1 MLPFSAS
8 SFAKASAVGSLSYGG
23 QVGGQV
29 ASQKLC
35 DFPILG
41 KKSEKSS
48 KGWKKALRMGFGLC
62 YKMPQ
67 GALK

>member
-41 KKSEKSS
+41 KNQRKVPRVGK
-48 KGWKKALRMGFGLC
+48 KRYGWGSGCVIKCPKVL
-62 YKMPQ
+62 
-67 GALK
+67 